1 MSNFQS
7 PRTIVVT
14 GATGNQGKGAIHA
27 LLGADEGWYVRA
39 LTRDVSSPWAKA
51 LLDECSDD
59 VKAERL
65 SLVQG
70 STYDLDSIRS
80 TFVGAYGVFAA
91 TSEIYPGK
99 VLIEEAEMA
108 HEIQAGRN
116 IVLAAKEAGVKH
128 FVFSSLP
135 NMDKVTEG
143 KFPGIHHMNNKHA
156 IEEFAKEHLS
166 GVTCLIPGFFYTN
179 LRWPQY
185 SQLRSDGVVE
195 FRTAIPS
202 EQVAQWTD
210 PSYDMGTFAAK
221 VFELGPEKTAGKT
234 HLVLSEPITPMDMA
248 RIFTEVTGQPA
259 VHEPI
264 SPEKFGEMTAP
275 FIGPAFRLDAQKMME
290 WASVIPAGKVCYG
303 AMEYKKME
311 DSPRELG
318 LKASTFEE
326 WLRRSGWKGPK

>member
-27 LLGADEGWYVRA
+27 LLGADEG
-39 LTRDVSSPWAKA
+39 
-51 LLDECSDD
+51 C
-59 VKAERL
+59 
-65 SLVQG
+65 
-70 STYDLDSIRS
+70 IRS

-108 HEIQAGRN
+108 HEIRAGRN

-166 GVTCLIPGFFYTN
+166 GVTCLIPA
-179 LRWPQY
+179 
-185 SQLRSDGVVE
+185 DGVVE

-202 EQVAQWTD
+202 EQVGQWTD

-234 HLVLSEPITPMDMA
+234 HLVLSEPITPTDMA

-259 VHEPI
+259 VHKPI

>member
-1 MSNFQS
+1 MSTFKS

-14 GATGNQGKGAIHA
+14 GATGNQGKGVIRA
-27 LLGADEGWYVRA
+27 LLAADEDWNIRA
-39 LTRDVSSPWAKA
+39 LTRNVSSSWAKA
-51 LLDECSDD
+51 LLDEFSDN

-70 STYDLDSIRS
+70 STYDHDSIRS
-80 TFVGAYGVFAA
+80 AFVGAYGVFAA

-108 HEIQAGRN
+108 HEIETGRN
-116 IVLAAKEAGVKH
+116 IVLASKEAGVKH
-128 FVFSSLP
+128 FIFSSLP

-179 LRWPQY
+179 LRWAHY
-185 SQLRSDGVVE
+185 SQRRPDGMVE

-210 PSYDMGTFAAK
+210 PSYDMGVFAAK
-221 VFELGPEKTAGKT
+221 VFELGPDNTAGKT
-234 HLVLSEPITPMDMA
+234 YLVLSEPISPKEMA

-259 VHEPI
+259 VHKPI
-264 SPEKFGEMTAP
+264 SPQEFGEMTAP
-275 FIGPAFRLDAQKMME
+275 FIGPAFKLDAQKMME

-303 AMEYKKME
+303 AMEYKEMDE
-311 DSPRELG
+311 SSRELG
-318 LKASTFEE
+318 LNASTFEE
-326 WLRRSGWKGPK
+326 WLRRSGWKGPE

>member
-1 MSNFQS
+1 MSTFKS

-14 GATGNQGKGAIHA
+14 GATGNQGRGVIRA
-27 LLGADEGWYVRA
+27 LLAADEDWNIRA
-39 LTRDVSSPWAKA
+39 LTRDVSSSWARA
-51 LLDECSDD
+51 LLDEFSDNE
-59 VKAERL
+59 KAERL

-80 TFVGAYGVFAA
+80 AFVGAYGVFAA
-91 TSEIYPGK
+91 TSERYPGK

-108 HEIQAGRN
+108 HEIETGRN
-116 IVLAAKEAGVKH
+116 IVLASKEAGVKH

-135 NMDKVTEG
+135 NMDKVTDG

-166 GVTCLIPGFFYTN
+166 GVTCLIPA
-179 LRWPQY
+179 
-185 SQLRSDGVVE
+185 DGVVE

-210 PSYDMGTFAAK
+210 PSYDMGVFAAK
-221 VFELGPEKTAGKT
+221 VFELGPDNTAGKT
-234 HLVLSEPITPMDMA
+234 YLVLSEPISPKEMA

-259 VHEPI
+259 VHKPI
-264 SPEKFGEMTAP
+264 SPQEFGEMTAP
-275 FIGPAFRLDAQKMME
+275 FIGPAFKLDAQKMME

-303 AMEYKKME
+303 AMEYKKMDE
-311 DSPRELG
+311 SFRDLE

-326 WLRRSGWKGPK
+326 WLKRSGWKGPE

>member
-70 STYDLDSIRS
+70 SIYDLDSIRS

-108 HEIQAGRN
+108 HEIRAGRN

-166 GVTCLIPGFFYTN
+166 GVTCLIPGLFVQEPH
-179 LRWPQY
+179 R
-185 SQLRSDGVVE
+185 
-195 FRTAIPS
+195 RTL
-202 EQVAQWTD
+202 THR
-210 PSYDMGTFAAK
+210 TFSIHRILLHQ
-221 VFELGPEKTAGKT
+221 FEMASLLSTSV
-234 HLVLSEPITPMDMA
+234 LVMSKNFILTIMIHWL
-248 RIFTEVTGQPA
+248 IFM
-259 VHEPI
+259 I
-264 SPEKFGEMTAP
+264 
-275 FIGPAFRLDAQKMME
+275 L
-290 WASVIPAGKVCYG
+290 
-303 AMEYKKME
+303 
-311 DSPRELG
+311 
-318 LKASTFEE
+318 
-326 WLRRSGWKGPK
+326 

>member
-1 MSNFQS
+1 MSAFES
-7 PRTIVVT
+7 PRIIVVT
-14 GATGNQGKGAIHA
+14 GATGNQGKGAIRA
-27 LLGADEGWYVRA
+27 LLAANEDWNIRA
-39 LTRDVSSPWAKA
+39 LTRDVSSSWAKA
-51 LLDECSDD
+51 LLEECSDD

-65 SLVQG
+65 SLVKG

-80 TFVGAYGVFAA
+80 AFVGAYGVFAA

-108 HEIQAGRN
+108 HEIVAGRN

-135 NMDKVTEG
+135 NMDKVTED

-166 GVTCLIPGFFYTN
+166 GVTCLIPA
-179 LRWPQY
+179 
-185 SQLRSDGVVE
+185 DGVVE

-202 EQVAQWTD
+202 EQVTQWTD
-210 PSYDMGTFAAK
+210 PSYDMGTFTAK
-221 VFELGPEKTAGKT
+221 VLELGPEQTAGKT
-234 HLVLSEPITPMDMA
+234 YLVLSEPISPKKMA
-248 RIFTEVTGQPA
+248 QIFTEVTGQPA
-259 VHEPI
+259 VHKPI
-264 SPEKFGEMTAP
+264 TPQQFGEVTAP
-275 FIGPAFRLDAQKMME
+275 FIGPAFQLDAQKMME
-290 WASVIPAGKVCYG
+290 WVSVIPAGKVCYG
-303 AMEYKKME
+303 AMEYKKMD

-326 WLRRSGWKGPK
+326 WLRRSGWKGPE

>member
-1 MSNFQS
+1 MSDFQS

-14 GATGNQGKGAIHA
+14 GATGNQGKGTIRA
-27 LLGADEGWYVRA
+27 LLAADEDWNIRA
-39 LTRDVSSPWAKA
+39 LTRDVSSSWAKA
-51 LLDECSDD
+51 LLEEYSDD

-80 TFVGAYGVFAA
+80 AFVGAHGVFAA

-108 HEIQAGRN
+108 HEIVAGRN

-143 KFPGIHHMNNKHA
+143 KFPGIHHMNNKHS
-156 IEEFAKEHLS
+156 IEVFAKEHLS
-166 GVTCLIPGFFYTN
+166 GVTCLIPA
-179 LRWPQY
+179 
-185 SQLRSDGVVE
+185 DGVVE

-202 EQVAQWTD
+202 EQVTQWTD

-221 VFELGPEKTAGKT
+221 VLELGPEKTAGKT
-234 HLVLSEPITPMDMA
+234 YLVLSEPISPKEMA
-248 RIFTEVTGQPA
+248 RVFTEVTGQPA
-259 VHEPI
+259 VHKPI
-264 SPEKFGEMTAP
+264 TPQKFGEMAAP
-275 FIGPAFRLDAQKMME
+275 FIGPAFQLDAQKMME
-290 WASVIPAGKVCYG
+290 WASVVPAGKVCYG
-303 AMEYKKME
+303 AMEYKKMD

-326 WLRRSGWKGPK
+326 WLRRSGWKGPE